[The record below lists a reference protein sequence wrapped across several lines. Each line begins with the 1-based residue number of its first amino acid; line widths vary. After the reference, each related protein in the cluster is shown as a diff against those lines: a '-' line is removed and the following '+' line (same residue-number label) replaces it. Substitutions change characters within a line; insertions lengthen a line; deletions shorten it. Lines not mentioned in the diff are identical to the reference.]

1 MISRCFASS
10 PWRKTGAGGHPCK
23 YCMIPYIVDILL
35 DFVFVILLFDILFDF
50 VLTVLIINI
59 LFWPLILNVN
69 FRALFSLSIL
79 QRLQLQCSTLTI
91 DSQCEYQSIIF
102 THLWCGSDN
111 ENYLKIK
118 FWKCIASY
126 RSSFRLSDFYLL
138 PKTIL
143 FPCLCF
149 FLHL

>member
-1 MISRCFASS
+1 MYFQILWLWLNYFF
-10 PWRKTGAGGHPCK
+10 KTYFLREEGVAFPGVGRPHCLF
-23 YCMIPYIVDILL
+23 CNGCNILL
-35 DFVFVILLFDILFDF
+35 WLLILNF
-50 VLTVLIINI
+50 

>member
-1 MISRCFASS
+1 MYFQRLWLWLNYLFKIKFLREEGVALPGVGRLHCLFCNGCNVLL
-10 PWRKTGAGGHPCK
+10 WLL
-23 YCMIPYIVDILL
+23 ILNILL
-35 DFVFVILLFDILFDF
+35 WL
-50 VLTVLIINI
+50 
-59 LFWPLILNVN
+59 LILNVN

-79 QRLQLQCSTLTI
+79 QRLQCSTLTI

-126 RSSFRLSDFYLL
+126 RSSFRLSAVALICFQRQFF
-138 PKTIL
+138 PL
-143 FPCLCF
+143 FRF